1 MSDKTIFKLYNRYLV
16 FLFSLAL
23 ILIICTAQ
31 YYSGPEVVFSLFY
44 IFPIMLAT
52 WKTGIWAGI
61 FLSFSSA
68 FLMLYIEKFLLNLFP
83 NTITPFLN
91 NIFRLIIFL
100 IITYIVSE
108 LKISLEKQKELARI
122 DPLTSIANNRA
133 FYEAANMEFEKAKR
147 HEFPISVLY
156 MDLDNFKEVND
167 RLGHSTGDHLLKM
180 VARTIIKNI
189 RAIDTVARLGG
200 DEFGILLTQTGAD
213 SAYVV
218 AGKIKE
224 MIMLIMKKN
233 NWPVTT
239 SIGVVS
245 YLKAPESVDEM
256 IKKADFLM
264 YSAKS
269 SGKNTIKQ
277 TVVS

>member
-1 MSDKTIFKLYNRYLV
+1 MSEKTIFKIYNKYLV

-23 ILIICTAQ
+23 IIIICTAQ

-147 HEFPISVLY
+147 HGFPISVLY

-167 RLGHSTGDHLLKM
+167 RLGHSTGDHLLKI
-180 VARTIIKNI
+180 VAQTIIKNI
-189 RAIDTVARLGG
+189 RTIDTVARLGG
-200 DEFGILLTQTGAD
+200 DEFGILLPQTGPD
-213 SAYVV
+213 SAFIV

-245 YLKAPESVDEM
+245 YLKSPQSVDEM
-256 IKKADFLM
+256 IKKADLLM

-269 SGKNTIKQ
+269 GGKNTIKQ

>member
-1 MSDKTIFKLYNRYLV
+1 MSDKTIFRIYNKYLV
-16 FLFSLAL
+16 FLLSLAL
-23 ILIICTAQ
+23 VLIICTTQ

-147 HEFPISVLY
+147 HGFPISVLY

-218 AGKIKE
+218 ADKIKE

-256 IKKADFLM
+256 IKKADLLM

>member
-1 MSDKTIFKLYNRYLV
+1 
-16 FLFSLAL
+16 
-23 ILIICTAQ
+23 
-31 YYSGPEVVFSLFY
+31 
-44 IFPIMLAT
+44 MLAT

-147 HEFPISVLY
+147 YGFPISVLY

-167 RLGHSTGDHLLKM
+167 RLGHSIGDHLLKI
-180 VARTIIKNI
+180 VAQTIIKNI
-189 RAIDTVARLGG
+189 RTIDTVARLGG
-200 DEFGILLTQTGAD
+200 DEFGILLSQTGPD

-245 YLKAPESVDEM
+245 YLKSPQSVDEM
-256 IKKADFLM
+256 IKKADLLM

-269 SGKNTIKQ
+269 GGKNTIKQ